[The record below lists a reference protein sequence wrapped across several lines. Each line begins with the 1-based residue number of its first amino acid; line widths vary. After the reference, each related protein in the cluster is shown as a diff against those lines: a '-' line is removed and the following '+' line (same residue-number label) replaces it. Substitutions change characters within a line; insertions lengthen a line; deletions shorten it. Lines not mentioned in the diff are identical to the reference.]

1 MEAATK
7 YKFLGIVMT
16 GVTMSSHV
24 NVCYGFSAISPKVI
38 VEDNKEQQTEPMERI
53 KFSVD
58 GYNFGELSKES
69 EMVTMEA
76 IFPVKE
82 DLQKNL
88 QKLKEIEELKDNWNE
103 NGATKFSG
111 KLIEKV
117 KNVLYMLKEQP
128 EIFPTAE
135 GSIQLEYEKKD
146 GQYLEINVYE
156 NHTNIFSID
165 SNEQEKEF
173 EVKEDEVEKIK
184 KIVEDFHERQ

>member
-1 MEAATK
+1 MPKPIVFISHITEEKEFAEAVK
-7 YKFLGIVMT
+7 MLIKKSYLG
-16 GVTMSSHV
+16 
-24 NVCYGFSAISPKVI
+24 A
-38 VEDNKEQQTEPMERI
+38 VEM
-53 KFSVD
+53 
-58 GYNFGELSKES
+58 
-69 EMVTMEA
+69 
-76 IFPVKE
+76 
-82 DLQKNL
+82 QKNL